1 MSGLLTTHVLD
12 LSRGIPARGMQIELW
27 RLLQGKSAALLLRF
41 ETNED
46 GRTEAPLL
54 EKETMQSGGYELV
67 FAVGAYF
74 RSQAQHKDEPAF
86 LEQVPVRF
94 LIDNTHAYY
103 HVPLLVAPGG
113 YSTYRGS

>member
-1 MSGLLTTHVLD
+1 MAGRLTTHVLD

-27 RLLQGKSAALLLRF
+27 RILQGEAAAILYSF

-54 EKETMQSGGYELV
+54 EKDTMLSGSYELV
-67 FAVGAYF
+67 FEVGRYF
-74 RSQAQHKDEPAF
+74 RSQGIESLF

-94 LIDNTHAYY
+94 QILDPQSHY